1 MGGIL
6 IRKVIRVGG
15 LIFMDTDRVLRL
27 ALLAGEILM
36 QSGSEIY
43 RAENTARIIS
53 KSYGVNAECFFMPT
67 GIFISGCGEDNN
79 AISLMKRIT
88 NRTVDLHR
96 IEMINSF
103 SRKINKESIS
113 IEEAEK
119 ELHKISEYPYRNFPS
134 LLIAAAFTASV
145 YSLLFKGTIT
155 DALIAAPISAV
166 IYLASSGISKI
177 GFFQFFSLFV
187 SGIIAGA
194 LAIFAKEVYPLI
206 NIDKVIAGSI
216 MILVPG
222 IAITSAIKDALKG
235 DLVSSVARIGE
246 ALLVVAAVGVGLGL
260 MIIIGLH

>member
-1 MGGIL
+1 
-6 IRKVIRVGG
+6 
-15 LIFMDTDRVLRL
+15 MDTDRVLRI

-43 RAENTARIIS
+43 RAEDTARIIS
-53 KSYGVNAECFFMPT
+53 KSYGINAECFFMPT
-67 GIFISGCGEDNN
+67 GIFISSYGEDKK

-88 NRTVDLHR
+88 TRTVDLQR
-96 IEMINSF
+96 IEMINAF

-119 ELHKISEYPYRNFPS
+119 ELQKISEYPYRKFPTM
-134 LLIAAAFTASV
+134 LIAAAFTAPV

-155 DALIAAPISAV
+155 DALISAPISAV
-166 IYLASSGISKI
+166 IFIVNFGISKI

-194 LAIFAKEVYPLI
+194 LTIFAKEVYPLI
-206 NIDKVIAGSI
+206 NIEKVIAGSI

-246 ALLVVAAVGVGLGL
+246 ALLVVVAIGVGLGL
-260 MIIIGLH
+260 MIIIGLR